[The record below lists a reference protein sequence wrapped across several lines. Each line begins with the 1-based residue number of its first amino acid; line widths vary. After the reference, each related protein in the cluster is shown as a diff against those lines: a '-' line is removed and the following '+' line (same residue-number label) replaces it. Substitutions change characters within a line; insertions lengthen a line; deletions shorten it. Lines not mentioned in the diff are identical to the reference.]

1 LRYLKIFNTLVQSY
15 KLLSVDFLKALL
27 TANNISGRVQIAK
40 YNKLPTA
47 LLYFVTLNFCDR
59 KFEFITG
66 IRFFEG
72 VKSLMLNLLNISF
85 IYLVWCKTYPLIV
98 FVNFIPITNSTSP
111 ISFILNFCM
120 DWFTLFISWFVPAI
134 RMSSTYTER
143 IQTISFLLF
152 NFM

>member
-1 LRYLKIFNTLVQSY
+1 VNLRYLKIFNTLVQSS
-15 KLLSVDFLKALL
+15 KLGSVEFFEAIL
-27 TANNISGRVQIAK
+27 TANNISGLEQIAK

-47 LLYFVTLNFCDR
+47 LLYFVTLNFCDC

-72 VKSLMLNLLNISF
+72 VKSLMSNLLNMSF
-85 IYLVWCKTYPLIV
+85 IYLVWCKMYPLIV

-120 DWFTLFISWFVPAI
+120 NFFTLFIS
-134 RMSSTYTER
+134 
-143 IQTISFLLF
+143 
-152 NFM
+152 